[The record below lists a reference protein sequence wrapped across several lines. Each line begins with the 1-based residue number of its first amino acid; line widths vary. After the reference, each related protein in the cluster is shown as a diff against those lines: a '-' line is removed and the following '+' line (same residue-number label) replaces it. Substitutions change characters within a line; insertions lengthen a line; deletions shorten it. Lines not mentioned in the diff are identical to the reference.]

1 MEEMTIGQMRDEGV
15 RIKENMAD
23 SVVMMVEG
31 ASALVDVIRQ
41 FNRTNQELDALINRF
56 KV

>member
-31 ASALVDVIRQ
+31 ASALVDVIR
-41 FNRTNQELDALINRF
+41 
-56 KV
+56 